1 MTWWERIKKE
11 EEAFLP
17 ECYSFPTTESTI
29 VRANKLLKN
38 VVGGEPGG
46 VKGRDRVKSSPK
58 KLKDEFKIKK
68 TNPTKTQTNQQNV
81 TEQRE

>member
-1 MTWWERIKKE
+1 M
-11 EEAFLP
+11 P

-46 VKGRDRVKSSPK
+46 VKGRERVKSPPK
-58 KLKDEFKIKK
+58 ELKDELKK
-68 TNPTKTQTNQQNV
+68 TKKQTNPTKTQTNQQNV